1 LSRAQRGSRNHAKA
15 ARRLRREHARVAD
28 ARRSFLREVSS
39 QLVKNHALLAVEDLA
54 VHNLVRHNRLA
65 RAVGDAAWSEFAR
78 QLTYKAGWFGVD
90 LVVCDRWF
98 ASSRT
103 CSACGAIK
111 VRLKLAE
118 RVFHRGTS
126 QLVMDRDRNPAANL
140 AAWAEHARALDRQ
153 AGGQVTNASGGEG
166 AGRRLGDGETGPSEG
181 GTNTPAITG
190 VEDTRE
196 GWRPSTTTTW
206 VA

>member
-39 QLVKNHALLAVEDLA
+39 QLVKNHALLAVKDLA

-78 QLTYKAGWFGVD
+78 QLTYKADWFGVD
-90 LVVCDRWF
+90 
-98 ASSRT
+98 
-103 CSACGAIK
+103 
-111 VRLKLAE
+111 
-118 RVFHRGTS
+118 
-126 QLVMDRDRNPAANL
+126 L